1 MRRICY
7 VTTCA
12 FASVSQDFII
22 TICDCREVEFQC
34 VFHKETVH
42 IILQCLVENESFGL
56 LGRKHFQAQFV
67 DVSQADYDFPVFY
80 IQTYVFIC
88 QTINNVSHITYFS
101 GNLSFCSTER
111 LP

>member
-1 MRRICY
+1 MNMTENKIVANNGSSIVLY
-7 VTTCA
+7 TTDDGNTR
-12 FASVSQDFII
+12 F
-22 TICDCREVEFQC
+22 EVKLE
-34 VFHKETVH
+34 KETVH

-80 IQTYVFIC
+80 IQTYIFIC